1 MGRKTFESIGK
12 ALPGRTNIVISRNPQ
27 FAAERCIVVSS
38 LEKAIAT
45 ASEIDENQFI
55 IGGAAVYGEAVKLAD
70 TIYLTVVHNKYEADA
85 FFPEISAAEWSE
97 VERIDFERGKD
108 FDCPFSFLKLR
119 RM

>member
-12 ALPGRTNIVISRNPQ
+12 ALPGRTNIVISRNLQ
-27 FAAERCIVVSS
+27 FAAEGCIVVSS

-45 ASEIDENQFI
+45 ASKIDENQFI
-55 IGGAAVYGEAVKLAD
+55 IGGAAVYGEAVRLAD

-108 FDCPFSFLKLR
+108 FDCSFSFLKL
-119 RM
+119 MKM